1 MALEMGLNQESQG
14 SGDSNVK
21 LPFKMITS
29 FMQTFTHLNNIFN
42 EQFSAQ
48 FTRRVKQIIQTRVE
62 NMSERDV
69 KYIEKDEIS
78 SLIQQLQSFLE
89 ISDDPNDVN
98 EFTEQHTLTVAL
110 RFLKSENLEKRL
122 KGLNDIRLM
131 CDRVIER
138 QNFEKW
144 AQATGKDINMWNRL
158 EKNKEKPYPSNAFDL
173 AKMKQWLTRNNVMQ
187 IIFGPTA
194 HIEIIKRCSE
204 LLGLLCRAPDV
215 QFDE

>member
-1 MALEMGLNQESQG
+1 
-14 SGDSNVK
+14 
-21 LPFKMITS
+21 
-29 FMQTFTHLNNIFN
+29 
-42 EQFSAQ
+42 
-48 FTRRVKQIIQTRVE
+48 
-62 NMSERDV
+62 MSERDV

-144 AQATGKDINMWNRL
+144 A
-158 EKNKEKPYPSNAFDL
+158 
-173 AKMKQWLTRNNVMQ
+173 
-187 IIFGPTA
+187 
-194 HIEIIKRCSE
+194 
-204 LLGLLCRAPDV
+204 
-215 QFDE
+215 